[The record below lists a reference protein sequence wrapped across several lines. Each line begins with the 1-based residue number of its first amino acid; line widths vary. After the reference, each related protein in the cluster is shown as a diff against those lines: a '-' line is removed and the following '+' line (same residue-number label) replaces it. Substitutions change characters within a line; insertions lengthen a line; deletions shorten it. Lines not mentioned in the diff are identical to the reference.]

1 MSKGSEFLP
10 EVLGLIEKRL
20 GEIDENIQA
29 VRQDINSMNEYY
41 WDNYTEMD
49 QYGYEDYDNQ
59 QALKM
64 QVNANQENWK
74 MRRRLK
80 RMLDAPF
87 FGSVEFVYDGEDEPE
102 DFYIGIGNF
111 ARERGALPLIYDWRA
126 PVSSLFYDY
135 DKGEA
140 SYEAPGG
147 RMDGEILSKWQYK
160 IRGGKMIY
168 EFESDVKIDDDI
180 LKQELGANSDTK
192 LKNIVRTIQKEQNAI
207 IRNTK
212 DKILAIQGVAGSG
225 KTSVA
230 LHRIAYLLYHDREHL
245 NSSNILIL
253 SPGGVFADY
262 ISHILPELG
271 EENIQEMSFDLF
283 AYHELRRNAGNQ
295 ENAIYGNA
303 VNQENAIYRNKNRD
317 QGGNQGKNPSGN
329 SKSSSAG
336 TGWNSKMIAAD
347 CEDKYHQIER
357 EIAGVDDADQKRYEW
372 KQSVEYVQAIE
383 GFLIELE
390 DRLVDFEDVE
400 FKGIRKSASEIME
413 FFYEKYTGTPLLD
426 RMGAVMDYFID
437 EVETLRGR
445 SLNDEEQ
452 EIICRK
458 FMNMYVTRDICQI
471 YNWFLEDYGFPALP
485 DMPPERRVLE
495 YEDVY
500 PILYLKY
507 SLTAAGQHKNIRHLV
522 IDEMPGLLLFTVR
535 TSRENVFMQHD
546 NTRRQSTDHRR
557 KTTRRSHIFTKNIW
571 KKSQTYRHE
580 QKLPQ
585 HKRNRRIRQI
595 RRRIQ
600 RHPVCSKTRKSS
612 RKTYHKNTGKNM

>member
-1 MSKGSEFLP
+1 
-10 EVLGLIEKRL
+10 
-20 GEIDENIQA
+20 
-29 VRQDINSMNEYY
+29 
-41 WDNYTEMD
+41 
-49 QYGYEDYDNQ
+49 
-59 QALKM
+59 
-64 QVNANQENWK
+64 
-74 MRRRLK
+74 
-80 RMLDAPF
+80 
-87 FGSVEFVYDGEDEPE
+87 
-102 DFYIGIGNF
+102 
-111 ARERGALPLIYDWRA
+111 
-126 PVSSLFYDY
+126 
-135 DKGEA
+135 
-140 SYEAPGG
+140 
-147 RMDGEILSKWQYK
+147 
-160 IRGGKMIY
+160 MIY
-168 EFESDVKIDDDI
+168 
-180 LKQELGANSDTK
+180 G
-192 LKNIVRTIQKEQNAI
+192 
-207 IRNTK
+207 
-212 DKILAIQGVAGSG
+212 
-225 KTSVA
+225 
-230 LHRIAYLLYHDREHL
+230 
-245 NSSNILIL
+245 
-253 SPGGVFADY
+253 
-262 ISHILPELG
+262 
-271 EENIQEMSFDLF
+271 
-283 AYHELRRNAGNQ
+283 NAGNQ
-295 ENAIYGNA
+295 ENAIYGSA
-303 VNQENAIYRNKNRD
+303 VNQENVIYRNKNRD

-507 SLTAAGQHKNIRHLV
+507 SLTAAGQRKNIRHLV

-571 KKSQTYRHE
+571 KKGQTYRHE

-612 RKTYHKNTGKNM
+612 RKTCHKNTGKNM